1 MNMDVEQEVKSL
13 EALAERLRS
22 LLIYAPRSFV
32 IEFAGT
38 PKSGKSTSSE
48 AIRHF
53 LSRYGFRVHVL
64 TERAAVCPIP
74 MKGHLFFNTWCA
86 ASMLAELLS
95 KVETETD
102 IIIID
107 RGIFDTLVW
116 MTLQENRGEI
126 TADEART
133 IEAFLLLE
141 RWRSLIDLAVVMSVS
156 SEEAIA
162 RENGQHITQ
171 KLGTI
176 MTPAMLL
183 AITESVQQALKR
195 YGSKFYAVISHQTT
209 GHQLRQ
215 SNIDLAKKVLECL
228 EGFLNPEILVVPRQE
243 IETLPLNGGGAF
255 DKDKVYNIN
264 SCLATYG
271 SFMRREIAEANPDYV
286 QIIPC
291 GILKYEGKVLLF
303 QRKEMDPKYRL
314 YGKTTIWQGCHVTK
328 REGVGTIEIIKNTLQ
343 DHIAR
348 YLFLSRVFPVKHL
361 GFCWDRELP
370 SSNQHLGVIY
380 EINIGN
386 PLTAMDFINREFRKR
401 RGHGL
406 IGNFDEMKEIRSNQ
420 EKLGLE
426 SWSRTIIENVGGYK

>member
-86 ASMLAELLS
+86 ASMLAEFLS

-102 IIIID
+102 TIIID

-133 IEAFLLLE
+133 IEAFLLLQ
-141 RWRSLIDLAVVMSVS
+141 RWRFLLDLAVVMSVS

-162 RENGQHITQ
+162 REKGQKIT
-171 KLGTI
+171 
-176 MTPAMLL
+176 
-183 AITESVQQALKR
+183 
-195 YGSKFYAVISHQTT
+195 
-209 GHQLRQ
+209 
-215 SNIDLAKKVLECL
+215 
-228 EGFLNPEILVVPRQE
+228 
-243 IETLPLNGGGAF
+243 
-255 DKDKVYNIN
+255 
-264 SCLATYG
+264 
-271 SFMRREIAEANPDYV
+271 
-286 QIIPC
+286 
-291 GILKYEGKVLLF
+291 
-303 QRKEMDPKYRL
+303 
-314 YGKTTIWQGCHVTK
+314 
-328 REGVGTIEIIKNTLQ
+328 
-343 DHIAR
+343 
-348 YLFLSRVFPVKHL
+348 
-361 GFCWDRELP
+361 
-370 SSNQHLGVIY
+370 
-380 EINIGN
+380 
-386 PLTAMDFINREFRKR
+386 
-401 RGHGL
+401 
-406 IGNFDEMKEIRSNQ
+406 
-420 EKLGLE
+420 
-426 SWSRTIIENVGGYK
+426 